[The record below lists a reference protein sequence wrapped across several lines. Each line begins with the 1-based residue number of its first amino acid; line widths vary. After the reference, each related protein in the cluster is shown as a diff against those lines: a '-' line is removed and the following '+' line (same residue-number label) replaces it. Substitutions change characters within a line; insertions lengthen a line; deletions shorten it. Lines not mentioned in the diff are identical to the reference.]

1 MGYHSSIFQM
11 GKLRLSV
18 AGRMMCA
25 RPPPQSL
32 HWFHPAGPSSD
43 LGTVTEIGH
52 GASPVFSIPF
62 PDMGTH
68 EPSPDGRE
76 PPVPNYKVLGQLP
89 FLLDF
94 EPSLAPHLP
103 PREATP

>member
-1 MGYHSSIFQM
+1 M
-11 GKLRLSV
+11 
-18 AGRMMCA
+18 
-25 RPPPQSL
+25 
-32 HWFHPAGPSSD
+32 
-43 LGTVTEIGH
+43 
-52 GASPVFSIPF
+52 FSIPF